1 MPSRR
6 RRADRQVN
14 AAPRLPYAPYPSCR
28 RSKERDEMPPGS
40 YHARIQHSS
49 AETASYRIR
58 TMSRG
63 LALVSP
69 SAR

>member
-1 MPSRR
+1 
-6 RRADRQVN
+6 
-14 AAPRLPYAPYPSCR
+14 
-28 RSKERDEMPPGS
+28 MPPGS